1 MKFMKWKI
9 WIVTSIVCLLPILLG
24 IVLWD
29 RLPEI
34 MAIHFD
40 INNNPDN
47 FASKAFVVFGL
58 PLLMVLLQTVC
69 CVINDINAYK
79 HGDRKKF
86 ETVTKW
92 IIPVM
97 SIVLQIAT
105 LGYGLGWDFEVRKVA
120 AILVGGVM
128 IAIGNYMPKFDYI
141 KNYDVDAEKAR
152 KINRFIGFGSV
163 IMGVLFILSIFLPPW
178 ATIVCI
184 LLLIP
189 YAIIGTVYGIKVAKK

>member
-9 WIVTSIVCLLPILLG
+9 WIVTSIVCLLPIFLG
-24 IVLWD
+24 LALWD
-29 RLPEI
+29 RLPEV

-47 FASKAFVVFGL
+47 FASKPFVVFGL
-58 PLLMVLLQTVC
+58 PMLMMILQTVC
-69 CVINDINAYK
+69 CIINDINAYK

-97 SIVLQIAT
+97 SIVLQVAT
-105 LGYGLGWDFEVRKVA
+105 LGYGLGWNFDIRKVA

-152 KINRFIGFGSV
+152 KVNRFIGFGSV

-178 ATIVCI
+178 ATIGCI